1 MRPIIISPISLSG
14 DKKHILISTPDDSFE
29 IDSNDEIWKIIALCD
44 GYNSLQT
51 IAKQTGIKVDRV
63 GDIIADLVDL
73 KVVCDSTE
81 QFLHFHNLSNNP
93 ARFWRDLTSEEI
105 SDHVNS
111 APLPIKDGEVFN
123 LTVDTSTPVYTLG
136 AARKSTRSFSH
147 ELLTKDQIGTL
158 LVNSY
163 SSNTTPV
170 PSGGGLYP
178 LKLYVLVT
186 KDQSDLPKGYYEYD
200 PRHDTLTLFSQGV
213 DVEFLKH
220 VYDSEDLPYN
230 ASVFIVIAADLFR
243 QPHKYANRGYRFTL
257 MECGAVAQNITLSC
271 VEQGISSCQLGGAM
285 DELLKKE
292 LQLDEPIY
300 PLLSIAVG
308 FESTD
313 EFEDSSDLLY
323 KLDTQMVGIK
333 KAVRK
338 VDVVSDIKA
347 DGFFFASALANA
359 APDEDAKSSYTN
371 RFSFGVANS
380 MPMAKVKA
388 IAEAYERHRS
398 GRIKIDFVGTAA
410 QIKGLWLDPNKIAPM
425 DNDQRERLGLQEFT
439 PDTRLEWVSG
449 TKYATKD
456 PVLAPIDLVFY
467 PVSEERYGRALVC
480 DTSSSGTAA
489 STSLEDAETRAL
501 LELIERD
508 AIMRSWFEQKAP
520 PRLDTSAIAE
530 HWQRREAYW
539 RSQGRDVH
547 VLDMSVDGVD
557 IIQVV
562 IVGESFPDFANGCA
576 AVIRTGP
583 DSYNAALQKAF
594 QEAEFALLS
603 AVSIGRTR
611 TRRAERVKS
620 PIDHAEYYYS
630 KQHVDEISWLWSG
643 DLLAERLS
651 TITTSDELKRKLDIV
666 TFDLSEDSQPLKV
679 ARVLCESLIPINF
692 GFRNDY
698 FLHPAVKELD
708 FNVRSQVIPHYFA

>member
-1 MRPIIISPISLSG
+1 MRPIIISPIALSA
-14 DKKHILISTPDDSFE
+14 DKKHILISTPDDSLE
-29 IDSNDEIWKIIALCD
+29 IDSSDEIWQIIALCD

-51 IAKQTGIKVDRV
+51 IAKQTGIESDLVN
-63 GDIIADLVDL
+63 DIIADLVDL

-93 ARFWRDLTSEEI
+93 ARFWRDLSSVEI

-111 APLPIKDGEVFN
+111 PVLPIKNGEVFN
-123 LTVDTSTPVYTLG
+123 LAVDKSTPIYNLG
-136 AARKSTRSFSH
+136 VARKSFRSFSH
-147 ELLTKDQIGTL
+147 ELLKKDQIGSL
-158 LVNSY
+158 LANGY
-163 SSNTTPV
+163 SSDATPV

-200 PRHDTLTLFSQGV
+200 PRNDTLCLFNRGV
-213 DVEFLKH
+213 DVELLKH
-220 VYDSEDLPYN
+220 IYDSEDLPYN

-243 QPHKYANRGYRFTL
+243 QPYKYANRGYRFTL

-271 VEQGISSCQLGGAM
+271 VEQGLSSCQLGGAM
-285 DELLKKE
+285 DDLLKKE
-292 LQLDEPIY
+292 LQLDEPVY
-300 PLLSIAVG
+300 PLLSIAIG
-308 FESTD
+308 FESAD

-338 VDVVSDIKA
+338 VEVVNDIEA

-371 RFSFGVANS
+371 RFAFGVANS

-398 GRIKIDFVGTAA
+398 GRIKVDFVGTAA
-410 QIKGLWLDPNKIAPM
+410 EIKGPWLDLNKIAPM
-425 DNDQRERLGLQEFT
+425 TKDQRERLALQEFT
-439 PDTRLEWVSG
+439 PETKLEWVSG
-449 TKYATKD
+449 TRYATKA

-467 PVSEERYGRALVC
+467 PVNEDRYGRALVC
-480 DTSSSGTAA
+480 DTNSSGTAA

-520 PRLDTSAIAE
+520 PQLNTSAIAE
-530 HWQRREAYW
+530 HWRRREAYW
-539 RSQGRDVH
+539 HSQGRQVH
-547 VLDMSVDGVD
+547 VLDMSIDGVD

-562 IVGESFPDFANGCA
+562 IVGDDFPSFANGCA

-583 DSYNAALQKAF
+583 ESYNAALQKAF

-603 AVSIGRTR
+603 AVSVGRTR

-620 PIDHAEYYYS
+620 PIDHAEFYSS

-643 DLLAERLS
+643 DPLTERLA
-651 TITTSDELKRKLDIV
+651 TITSSDELKRKLDIV

-679 ARVLCESLIPINF
+679 VRVVCESLIPINF

-708 FNVRSQVIPHYFA
+708 FNERSQVIPHYFA